1 MKNKYISE
9 FLLLFILGSLTSL
22 SLPPFNFFLINFFT
36 FSIFFG
42 FLFKKLD
49 SKNKKKFF
57 FFYGWFFGFGYFLTN
72 LYWITISLT
81 FDENLNFLIPLALIL
96 IPSFLALFYGLITFL
111 FYLLNPKNLL
121 SAFFIFSLLFGAM
134 EYIRGTILTGFP
146 WNLFVY
152 SFSENLSFISI
163 LSLIGTYSLNLF
175 VISLFT
181 APALYILKKSKI
193 DMWVCISILILPILF
208 LTLGT
213 FQKQKF
219 LKLEET
225 KIPFTIRI
233 IGSNIS
239 LDKYYNNSNTEG
251 VINELI
257 LLSSPTKDKKIFFLW
272 PEVIIPNTYQ
282 DEMYLYND
290 IFKKNFDENHIIG
303 LGIIDREF
311 KNNKYRFLNSFS
323 IFDKELNLIESYN
336 KNNLVPFGE
345 FIPFENLFNKIGL
358 KVITNNFGSF
368 SKGSERNIIEIKD
381 NFEKLRFLPLI
392 CYEIIYSGN
401 LSKNFDFDFILN
413 ISEDGWFGK
422 SIGPKQH
429 FTHSIFRAIESG
441 KYVIRSANNG
451 MSAVINPLG
460 EIEQKINF
468 AEEGYID
475 FDKRKDVDKT
485 IFSTLGNFVFLFLI
499 LLYIFLI
506 FSFNRM
512 KND

>member
-1 MKNKYISE
+1 MKKKFIIEN
-9 FLLLFILGSLTSL
+9 FVLFILGVFSSF
-22 SLPPFNFFLINFFT
+22 SLPPFNFFFINFFT
-36 FSIFFG
+36 LSIFFI
-42 FLFKKLD
+42 FLVKRLKKE
-49 SKNKKKFF
+49 KKKFF

-121 SAFFIFSLLFGAM
+121 CAFFIFSLLFGVM
-134 EYIRGTILTGFP
+134 EYIRGTILSGFP

-152 SFSENLSFISI
+152 SFSENLNFISI

-181 APALYILKKSKI
+181 APAIYILKRSKI
-193 DMWVCISILILPILF
+193 DIFVCILIFLLPTFF
-208 LTLGT
+208 LIYGTL
-213 FQKQKF
+213 QKQKF
-219 LKLEET
+219 LNKDEIE
-225 KIPFTIRI
+225 IPYTIRI

-239 LDKYYNNSNTEG
+239 LEKYYDSASTKS
-251 VINELI
+251 VIEELI
-257 LLSSPTKDKKIFFLW
+257 SLSSPTKNKKIFFLW
-272 PEVIIPNTYQ
+272 PEVIIPNTYR
-282 DEMYLYND
+282 DELYLYNE
-290 IFKKNFDENHIIG
+290 IFKKNFNENHIIG
-303 LGIIDREF
+303 LGIISRELI
-311 KNNKYRFLNSFS
+311 NNEYSFYNSFS
-323 IFDKELNLIESYN
+323 IFDKDLNLIENYD

-345 FIPFENLFNKIGL
+345 FIPFENLLNKIGL

-368 SKGSERNIIEIKD
+368 SKGKERRIIDIKD
-381 NFEKLRFLPLI
+381 NFENFKFLPLI

-401 LSKNFDFDFILN
+401 LSKNFDFDFIFN

-429 FTHSIFRAIESG
+429 FTHSIFRAIENG

-451 MSAVINPLG
+451 MAGVINPLG

-468 AEEGYID
+468 GEDGYID
-475 FDKRKDVDKT
+475 FNKRKNVDKT
-485 IFSTLGNFVFLFLI
+485 IFSTIGNLIFVFLI

-506 FSFNRM
+506 FSFNRI
-512 KND
+512 KNE

>member
-1 MKNKYISE
+1 MKKKFIIEN
-9 FLLLFILGSLTSL
+9 FVLFILGVFSSF
-22 SLPPFNFFLINFFT
+22 SLPPFNFFFINFFT
-36 FSIFFG
+36 LSIFFI
-42 FLFKKLD
+42 FLFKKL
-49 SKNKKKFF
+49 KKEKKFF
-57 FFYGWFFGFGYFLTN
+57 FFFNGWSFGFGYFLTN

-111 FYLLNPKNLL
+111 FCLLNPKNLL
-121 SAFFIFSLLFGAM
+121 SAFFIFSLLFGVV

-451 MSAVINPLG
+451 M
-460 EIEQKINF
+460 
-468 AEEGYID
+468 
-475 FDKRKDVDKT
+475 
-485 IFSTLGNFVFLFLI
+485 FSN
-499 LLYIFLI
+499 
-506 FSFNRM
+506 
-512 KND
+512 